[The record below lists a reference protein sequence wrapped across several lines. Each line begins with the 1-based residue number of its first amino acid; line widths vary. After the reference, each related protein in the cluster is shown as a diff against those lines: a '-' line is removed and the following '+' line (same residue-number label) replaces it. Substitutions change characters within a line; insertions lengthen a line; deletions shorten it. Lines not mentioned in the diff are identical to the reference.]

1 MRVVR
6 VVAAFVVASLL
17 ACASDETGPSIT
29 TDVDA
34 VAPDGEAVADVP
46 ADPWT
51 FDVPVSDADAGADAV
66 VDPGTVDLP
75 DAAEATAET
84 LPDAAPGNLSC
95 KEFYR
100 QCVAKCPV
108 GADGM
113 PLPTC
118 FEACHQT
125 LSPEGAQVTD
135 AFVACVTNSGCNL
148 KPDDQAKL
156 SCYAEECGD
165 TYYACFHGDDDCA
178 AVLKC
183 AQACPQGEGNG
194 KCVVACSQD
203 GTVAAQ
209 QHLVKI
215 LKCIADNCCP
225 TDAAACGTP
234 TGQQCAK
241 DVFQPT
247 GACFQLGVQCM
258 TGTY

>member
-6 VVAAFVVASLL
+6 ILAAFVVASLL
-17 ACASDETGPSIT
+17 ACASDEAGPSVT

-34 VAPDGEAVADVP
+34 VVPDADAEADVP

-51 FDVPVSDADAGADAV
+51 FDAPGPDATTEVPA
-66 VDPGTVDLP
+66 DPGAGDVP
-75 DAAEATAET
+75 EAGEAGGDALAQ
-84 LPDAAPGNLSC
+84 DAPGNLSC

-100 QCVAKCPV
+100 QCVAKCPI

-118 FEACHQT
+118 FEACHQN

-135 AFVACVTNSGCNL
+135 AFVACITNSGCNL

-156 SCYAEECGD
+156 ACYAETCGD

-194 KCVVACSQD
+194 TCVVACSQD

-215 LKCIADNCCP
+215 LKCIADDCCP